1 MAIDVSELIP
11 QPTTTVNSRW
21 RRIVTPI
28 PVPESVSVI
37 ERLRAV
43 EPRSMAGLPP
53 ILWHEAEGF
62 LVRDPFGNQW
72 IDLTSGIV
80 VANAGHSHPRILDAI
95 RQATDRRLLATYAF
109 PSQARLHLLENL
121 VAISPIPDSKAI
133 LFCSGTEA
141 TECAMTVMRRHGQQ
155 IHSGKTGILSFAGSF
170 HGRTLAASLAGGI
183 QQPSDWI
190 DRADVHHFQVPFPDC
205 PRCPWGKPQYDQC
218 GETCFQNCLESL
230 SQRGIGPERIAGVI
244 LEPVPGWSTR
254 AMPPD
259 FASAMAAWAKENDV
273 LIAFDEIQCGCGRT
287 GKLFA
292 CEHLHIVP
300 DLIALGKGLTSSLP
314 VSAVIGGRDL
324 LDKAVPGEMSST
336 HGGNPVCTA
345 AALANL
351 QVIEDERLVE
361 ASAQTGARVLDRLQ
375 SLKSEFPNRVQTV
388 DGLGLFI
395 SIHLK
400 HPDDGQP
407 DVLLADA
414 VAREA
419 IRRGVL
425 MFTTGRGYLKFTPPL
440 CINVDAALEAADV
453 LKCSLSTLLTSERE
467 TTATNSREC

>member
-1 MAIDVSELIP
+1 MPIDASELIP
-11 QPTTTVNSRW
+11 QQTTAVDSRW

-28 PVPESVSVI
+28 PVPESIPVI
-37 ERLRAV
+37 ERLRAA
-43 EPRSMAGLPP
+43 EPCSMSGMPP

-80 VANAGHSHPRILDAI
+80 VANSGHSHPRILDAI
-95 RQATDRRLLATYAF
+95 RQATDQPLLATYAF
-109 PSQARLHLLENL
+109 PSQARLELLEKL

-155 IHSGKTGILSFAGSF
+155 IRSGKTGILSFAGSF
-170 HGRTLAASLAGGI
+170 HGRTLAASLAGGTE
-183 QQPSDWI
+183 QPSDWI
-190 DRADVHHFQVPFPDC
+190 DRADVHHFHVPFPDC
-205 PRCPWGKPQYDQC
+205 PRCPWGKPEYNHC
-218 GETCFQNCLESL
+218 GETCFQNCLKSL
-230 SQRGIGPERIAGVI
+230 SQRGIGPEQIAGII
-244 LEPVPGWSTR
+244 LEPVPGWTTR
-254 AMPPD
+254 AMPTD
-259 FASAMAAWAKENDV
+259 FVAAMAAWARKHDV
-273 LIAFDEIQCGCGRT
+273 LIAFDEVQCGCGRT

-292 CEHLHIVP
+292 CEHLHFIP

-314 VSAVIGGRDL
+314 VSAVLGHRDL
-324 LDKAVPGEMSST
+324 LNQAVPGEMSST
-336 HGGNPVCTA
+336 HGGNPVCAA

-361 ASAQTGARVLDRLQ
+361 ASARTGARVLEKLQ
-375 SLKSEFPNRVQTV
+375 SLKSEFPDRVRAV

-407 DVLLADA
+407 DVVLADA

-419 IRRGVL
+419 ICRGVL

-440 CINVDAALEAADV
+440 CIDVDAALEAADV
-453 LKCSLSTLLTSERE
+453 LCCSLSNLLASKRE
-467 TTATNSREC
+467 TMAGY